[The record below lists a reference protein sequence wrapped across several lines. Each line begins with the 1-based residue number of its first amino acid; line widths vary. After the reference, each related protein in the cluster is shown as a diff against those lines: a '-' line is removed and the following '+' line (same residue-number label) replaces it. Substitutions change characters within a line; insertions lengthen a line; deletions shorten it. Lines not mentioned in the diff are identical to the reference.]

1 MDNTKKTTRKMEK
14 RLGVIGLVVNP
25 SVRNTSAIREVLRT
39 HSSMIIGNMEI
50 HRADNG
56 NTVMAL
62 IIEATTDEVGALT
75 GKLGTL
81 PDVRIASRLV

>member
-1 MDNTKKTTRKMEK
+1 MEK

-25 SVRNTSAIREVLRT
+25 SVRNTAGLREVLRT
-39 HSSMIIGNMEI
+39 HASIIIGNMEI
-50 HRADNG
+50 PRANQG

-75 GKLGTL
+75 GKLGAL
-81 PDVRIASRLV
+81 PDVRIGSRLV